1 MSHQQ
6 KMYLEKLSA
15 RKRKISTSRSS
26 VGKWLEQGMLSLFLT
41 ASKTFLYEGLQPLN
55 SKENSLVSDSL
66 KSRNNR
72 TSFHKDENFSCNRV
86 NGSLKAYNSSE
97 AQSNNVSK
105 ERRRKGYLRVERASA
120 ARNKNL
126 DSRDWIKPSRTWISS
141 PIINLSPPPPLLGI
155 DFNKGLK

>member
-1 MSHQQ
+1 
-6 KMYLEKLSA
+6 
-15 RKRKISTSRSS
+15 
-26 VGKWLEQGMLSLFLT
+26 MLSLFLT

-72 TSFHKDENFSCNRV
+72 TSFHNDENFSCNRV
-86 NGSLKAYNSSE
+86 NASLKAYNSSE

-126 DSRDWIKPSRTWISS
+126 DSRDWIKPSRT
-141 PIINLSPPPPLLGI
+141 
-155 DFNKGLK
+155 